1 MHVTGIIAEYN
12 PFHNGHAYQLR
23 RIREMHPDTIIAV
36 AMSGSI
42 VQRGTP
48 AVLDKWRRAE
58 LAIAGG
64 CDLVCEL
71 PFLFACRSAQ
81 DFARGGVRLLAALGI
96 DTLAFGAESDDL
108 AALSRIAAAID
119 APETQERTGYF
130 LRAGKSYAQALTAAL
145 QAAGLAK
152 RNELHEANN
161 ILAVEYLRA
170 LRSTRI
176 EPLLILRRGAGY
188 HATKLQAMASATA
201 IRQAMQEA
209 SPDWE
214 ALASA
219 LPQATYQALRS
230 AFPQEIPSPD
240 ALLRALRLRL
250 LTMDEAAQSRQYGL
264 SAGEGLENRLQ
275 KAAAHAATTEDF
287 LQGVVTSRYPRSRIR
302 RLIPQLLLQTP
313 RDLVA
318 AADSQG
324 PLYLRVLACSERGRL
339 LLRRTRRTGTLPL
352 ITKLSAVLHSGDRL
366 HFRKLTPLQQQL
378 AFDTWATEL
387 RTLSLPSLTGADDFT
402 RSPSFWKS

>member
-1 MHVTGIIAEYN
+1 MPSPEAATSSA
-12 PFHNGHAYQLR
+12 
-23 RIREMHPDTIIAV
+23 
-36 AMSGSI
+36 
-42 VQRGTP
+42 
-48 AVLDKWRRAE
+48 
-58 LAIAGG
+58 
-64 CDLVCEL
+64 EL

-108 AALSRIAAAID
+108 DALSRIAAAID

-152 RNELHEANN
+152 GNELHEANN

-240 ALLRALRLRL
+240 ALLQALRLRL

-287 LQGVVTSRYPRSRIR
+287 LQGVITSRYPRSRIR
-302 RLIPQLLLQTP
+302 RLIPHLLLQTP

-324 PLYLRVLACSERGRL
+324 HSICACWPAASAAACCCAGRDGQARCPSSRSSAPSSTL
-339 LLRRTRRTGTLPL
+339 ETGCTSGSSRPCSSSS
-352 ITKLSAVLHSGDRL
+352 LS
-366 HFRKLTPLQQQL
+366 TPGPQSC
-378 AFDTWATEL
+378 A
-387 RTLSLPSLTGADDFT
+387 R
-402 RSPSFWKS
+402 